1 MGSARDDQASDGEHP
16 QSQIGT
22 QASDLRPQLGE
33 SRLASLGCNV
43 IPMVGGLTDGVCHR
57 CRFSHARRRP
67 ASSDAD
73 GSSSAW

>member
-1 MGSARDDQASDGEHP
+1 MRRLHHAAPAERGRVTRSLVAALEAELLLSRNDE
-16 QSQIGT
+16 
-22 QASDLRPQLGE
+22 
-33 SRLASLGCNV
+33 RLADL
-43 IPMVGGLTDGVCHR
+43 IADHR